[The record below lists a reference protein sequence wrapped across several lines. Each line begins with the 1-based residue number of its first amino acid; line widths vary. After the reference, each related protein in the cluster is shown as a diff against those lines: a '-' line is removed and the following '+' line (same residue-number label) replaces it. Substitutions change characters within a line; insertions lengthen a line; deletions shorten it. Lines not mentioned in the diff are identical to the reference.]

1 MRRESSASVTESVR
15 GRRNAGNG
23 NGHRGKSDDTSKD
36 VGQKAGPIARK
47 TLTEESKLFGNTF
60 RVRVSPLVM
69 VHAKGLNIWDSDGRK
84 YLDFS
89 AGGSVTNTGYCHPDV
104 VKASQDEVARLTHG
118 LSPLFPNPPMMEL
131 AKRLVKITPG
141 DYDKRIWFGAS
152 GSDAAETVYDFLPSA
167 AKRRR
172 VITFFGSHHG
182 MTVGANFLSG
192 HPVSNRYLQSPT
204 VVKVPYPYCYRCPFK
219 RSSNG
224 GKSDGACCNKSVDF
238 IENDVFTNIC
248 PPDDVAAIL
257 VEPIEGLAGEVVPP
271 DDFLPQ
277 LRELCDR
284 HGIFLVDD
292 EVKTGMGRTGKM
304 FAIEHSKV
312 VPDVTILGKPL
323 ASGLPLSAVVGER
336 SIMDS
341 EKFSHLASGAGHPMS
356 CAAGVAT
363 IDVIERERLVENSA
377 RMGRRML
384 SRLTEM
390 MDSHPLIG
398 DVRGKGLFVGVEL
411 VKDRKSKAPASKE
424 ASKVAFRAWQLGL
437 VFITDGTLGN
447 NIEIS
452 PALTITKD
460 ELDSGMEIFERAI
473 ADVERG
479 NVSDS
484 SLDQRNWV

>member
-1 MRRESSASVTESVR
+1 LRRVRQSVTEPRR
-15 GRRNAGNG
+15 GRRVAGNQDG
-23 NGHRGKSDDTSKD
+23 RHEGSRNGGKGD
-36 VGQKAGPIARK
+36 GQAAGPISRK
-47 TLTEESKLFGNTF
+47 TIVDESSLFGNTF
-60 RVRVSPLVM
+60 RVRVSPLV
-69 VHAKGLNIWDSDGRK
+69 VVRAKGLNIWDADGRK

-89 AGGSVTNTGYCHPDV
+89 AGGSVTNTGYCHPEV

-118 LSPLFPNPPMMEL
+118 LSPLFPNPPMVEL
-131 AKRLVKITPG
+131 AHKLVKLTPG
-141 DYDKRIWFGAS
+141 DFDKRIWFGAS

-182 MTVGANFLSG
+182 LTVGANFLSG
-192 HPVSNRYLQSPT
+192 HPVSNRYLQSPIVT
-204 VVKVPYPYCYRCPFK
+204 KVPYPYCYRCPFK
-219 RSSNG
+219 RNSDLG
-224 GKSDGACCNKSVDF
+224 GDGCCNKSVDF

-248 PPDDVAAIL
+248 PTDDVAAIL
-257 VEPIEGLAGEVVPP
+257 VEPVEGLAGEIVPP

-304 FAIEHSKV
+304 FAIEHSAV
-312 VPDVTILGKPL
+312 VPDVMILGKPL

-341 EKFSHLASGAGHPMS
+341 EKFSHLASGAGHPVS

-377 RMGRRML
+377 RMGKRMMT
-384 SRLTEM
+384 RLIEM
-390 MDSHPLIG
+390 MDSHPIIG

-424 ASKVAFRAWQLGL
+424 ASKVAFRSWQLGV

-452 PALTITKD
+452 PALTISKD
-460 ELDSGMEIFERAI
+460 ELDSGLEIFERAI
-473 ADVERG
+473 TDVERG
-479 NVSDS
+479 QVPDS